1 MASVSDQSSVD
12 ALFGSAATSG
22 LPASAAAELP
32 VTAPTFPDLQPSS
45 PGEAVPAGEIT
56 LGMLRHLRMP
66 VSVVLGRAKMR
77 LEEIIPLGRGSVVP
91 LNRLTGEPV
100 EFLVGEML
108 VAEGEVVVA
117 NEHYAIRIGKILA
130 QPQDLL
136 GAATK

>member
-1 MASVSDQSSVD
+1 MATVPDQSSVD
-12 ALFGSAATSG
+12 ALFGNAATSG
-22 LPASAAAELP
+22 LPASAASELP
-32 VTAPTFPDLQPSS
+32 VTAPTFPDLQPAP
-45 PGEAVPAGEIT
+45 PGELAPAGEIT

-130 QPQDLL
+130 QPTDLL
-136 GAATK
+136 GPAAK

>member
-1 MASVSDQSSVD
+1 MASVPDQSSVD

-22 LPASAAAELP
+22 PSANAAAGLP
-32 VTAPTFPDLQPSS
+32 VTAPTFPDLQPPH
-45 PGEAVPAGEIT
+45 PGEAPPSGEIT

-136 GAATK
+136 SATIK